1 MGLKIFLIFTVVALK
16 FVSVVSKHVDL
27 EPNCHPETISCSC
40 MKSARRNGF
49 QLNVTVKS
57 CTRDRKYED
66 RKALCYEKC
75 RKGEPFTLLVCLA
88 S

>member
-1 MGLKIFLIFTVVALK
+1 MMLTIFLIFTVVALK
-16 FVSVVSKHVDL
+16 FVSAGSEHVDFK
-27 EPNCHPETISCSC
+27 PNCDSKTISCSC

-57 CTRDRKYED
+57 CTRDRNED
-66 RKALCYEKC
+66 RKTLCSGKC
-75 RKGEPFTLLVCLA
+75 RKGEPFALLGCLA